1 MTTPEKPKVEVV
13 YVTRLSQEVYEDF
26 EKGLILHGVPAS
38 DLEAGYRNGVEAVL
52 RKLRTKIVQS

>member
-1 MTTPEKPKVEVV
+1 VV